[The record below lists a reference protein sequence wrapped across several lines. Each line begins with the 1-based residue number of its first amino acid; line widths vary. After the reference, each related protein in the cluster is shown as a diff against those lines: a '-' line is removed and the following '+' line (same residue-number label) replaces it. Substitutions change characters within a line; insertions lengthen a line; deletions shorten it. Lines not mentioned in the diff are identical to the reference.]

1 MHDYKG
7 RRENLTAQRNQA
19 ELAIYKIDGAL
30 ALLKDMEAEYDANEK
45 DIKEARKEA
54 RKKARNKRKA
64 NIRKQR
70 KG

>member
-19 ELAIYKIDGAL
+19 EIAVHRIDGAL
-30 ALLKDMEAEYDANEK
+30 ALLNDMEAENDANEK

-54 RKKARNKRKA
+54 RNKRKA